1 MAPYTLEDMGAVKD
15 KKTYSF
21 GLQVLGF
28 GGAVWICNSTRSMS
42 RDKIREAFSLQD
54 KMGTWRGGHSLP
66 NGKSS
71 TEGKNYHVFMDN
83 YFTSFRLLVHLSEH
97 EIKATAVLSQK
108 KLNNCI
114 IMGNKAFEKKTR
126 GHVDQRKSTNQ
137 GVRGIIVT
145 RQNKNRAV

>member
-1 MAPYTLEDMGAVKD
+1 
-15 KKTYSF
+15 
-21 GLQVLGF
+21 
-28 GGAVWICNSTRSMS
+28 
-42 RDKIREAFSLQD
+42 
-54 KMGTWRGGHSLP
+54 
-66 NGKSS
+66 
-71 TEGKNYHVFMDN
+71 MDN